1 MNLQSFE
8 YVTCVAQ
15 EKSFTR
21 AAARLHVTQQTLSAH
36 IASVEAELGCRL
48 FVRSQPLAVTQEG
61 QAFLARAE
69 AILQQVADLRREVA
83 GPSRL
88 CGGSLRV
95 GIAYTRGRAVMP
107 RAIARLSEAYPNV
120 CVRLDE
126 GTNEEL
132 LANLAAG
139 REDAVIG
146 VLPQGRADIDYVD
159 FYEEHIVLLVARS
172 LLAEKGIDAD
182 AIRDTLAQGDLTP
195 LAACPFV
202 MGGTGDITGGLG
214 VALFEGAGIRPQVKV
229 QSNNMET
236 LLALAI
242 QGTGACLC
250 PQNLIDLAATPAQL
264 RRIERFDLG
273 PRSHYQ
279 IQFGLPK
286 HGYRW
291 GVTSAFIELAK
302 KTVPGAAPGAAPAA
316 PLP

>member
-1 MNLQSFE
+1 MNLQTFE
-8 YVTCVAQ
+8 YVSCVAEEQ
-15 EKSFTR
+15 SFTR

-36 IASVEAELGCRL
+36 IAAVEAELGCRL
-48 FVRSQPLAVTQEG
+48 FVRSQPLALTQEG

-69 AILQQVADLRREVA
+69 TIQQQLVDLRREVTA
-83 GPSRL
+83 PSHLR
-88 CGGSLRV
+88 GGTLRV

-107 RAIARLSEAYPNV
+107 PAIAALGQAYPNV

-132 LANLAAG
+132 LANLLAG
-139 REDAVIG
+139 REDVVIG

-159 FYEEHIVLLVARS
+159 FYEERIVLLVAKA
-172 LLAEKGIDAD
+172 LLAEKGIQAA
-182 AIRDTLAQGDLTP
+182 AIRETLAKGDLTP
-195 LAACPFV
+195 LATCPFV

-214 VALFEGAGIRPQVKV
+214 VSLFEGAGIRPQVKV

-264 RRIERFDLG
+264 RRLERFDLG
-273 PRSHYQ
+273 PRSRYQ

-286 HGYRW
+286 KGYRW
-291 GVTSAFIELAK
+291 AVTSEFIELAK
-302 KTVPGAAPGAAPAA
+302 GAAGGAGGAGAGA
-316 PLP
+316 

>member
-1 MNLQSFE
+1 MNLQTFE
-8 YVTCVAQ
+8 YVSCVAEEQ
-15 EKSFTR
+15 SFTR

-36 IASVEAELGCRL
+36 IAAVEAELGCRL
-48 FVRSQPLAVTQEG
+48 FVRSQPLALTQEG

-69 AILQQVADLRREVA
+69 AIQQQLVDLHREVTA
-83 GPSRL
+83 PSHLR
-88 CGGSLRV
+88 GGTLRV

-107 RAIARLSEAYPNV
+107 PAIAALGKAFPNV

-132 LANLAAG
+132 LANLLAG
-139 REDAVIG
+139 REDVVIG

-159 FYEEHIVLLVARS
+159 FYEERIVLLVAKA
-172 LLAEKGIDAD
+172 LLAEKGIRAA
-182 AIRDTLAQGDLTP
+182 AIRETLAKGDLTP
-195 LAACPFV
+195 LATCPFV

-264 RRIERFDLG
+264 RRLERFDLG
-273 PRSHYQ
+273 PRSRYQ

-286 HGYRW
+286 KGYRW
-291 GVTSAFIELAK
+291 AVTSEFIELAK
-302 KTVPGAAPGAAPAA
+302 GAAGGAGA
-316 PLP
+316 